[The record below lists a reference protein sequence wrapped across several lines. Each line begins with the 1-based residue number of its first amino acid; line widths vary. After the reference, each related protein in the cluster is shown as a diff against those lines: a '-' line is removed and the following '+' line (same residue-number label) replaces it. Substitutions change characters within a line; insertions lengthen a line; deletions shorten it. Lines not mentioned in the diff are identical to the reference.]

1 MQSIVLSQGIQ
12 ITATTPTNT
21 AVRLETGLVELQLS
35 NRVQNVA
42 NSSVGRGAF
51 PSSTSGRTTSPQHAP
66 AHAAPT
72 VTFASARSRAHG
84 HSHTH
89 PSTSTAAPSY
99 SQTPT
104 TGSAHPTSTHPATT
118 HSQPAKVFG
127 QAKVDLNLSL
137 GQLIRNPLFEEA
149 EAEFQQVAFFKTRI
163 SLRNAFQDELTPIE
177 TVDNDAAADKEV
189 VLITLTRPLIYLQPV
204 AVDKAILV
212 WLNYKNA
219 YDYWTE
225 QRGGWINEA
234 DKLDKLGQL
243 TSQLGVGT
251 PSLGTLFLQLTVDDM
266 GICMPLNTQQV
277 TGNSTWMG
285 DGRAKSGTGSRTG
298 SCSAGGGGASGGTN
312 RPNASEPETCSA
324 VVVTLE
330 NSSISACSSG
340 SLVSKGKFTGLCLR
354 FADDFETGLDDWKP
368 DMDDPTIMNLCVVSE
383 GTYEV
388 CSRTVTPT
396 HTNTAGLAAVPLP
409 PPENAKWILHIGWQM
424 EGVDT
429 HFDTSIGKQFS
440 ALGHTLTGLGGEEE
454 EEDLD
459 DLDDEEDVSED
470 SVGDSDIAEGA
481 HASHINEEESKIK
494 WNPDQSTHAGDPIMM
509 KNTSSSEDENEGV
522 GGAMGGSSSEVVDCD
537 AVELRRRRGRTE
549 RAATVSDIVTAP
561 RGRRRSRLIEKEMS
575 EQARII
581 QDLRSL
587 GASSATVEQEMR
599 RLQELEAQVS
609 YFTLE

>member
-1 MQSIVLSQGIQ
+1 M
-12 ITATTPTNT
+12 
-21 AVRLETGLVELQLS
+21 
-35 NRVQNVA
+35 
-42 NSSVGRGAF
+42 GRTF
-51 PSSTSGRTTSPQHAP
+51 PSSTSGRSAKGNSATS
-66 AHAAPT
+66 
-72 VTFASARSRAHG
+72 ASARPRTSHGIWAHPPTTQTPVA
-84 HSHTH
+84 SHPTA
-89 PSTSTAAPSY
+89 TSTAA
-99 SQTPT
+99 
-104 TGSAHPTSTHPATT
+104 

-177 TVDNDAAADKEV
+177 TGDNDAAADKEV

-277 TGNSTWMG
+277 ISGGGNSMG
-285 DGRAKSGTGSRTG
+285 GGNSGGKGPGPG
-298 SCSAGGGGASGGTN
+298 SCSDGEGGGGN
-312 RPNASEPETCSA
+312 RHASEPETCSA

-396 HTNTAGLAAVPLP
+396 HNNASLAAMAP
-409 PPENAKWILHIGWQM
+409 PVTENAKWILHIGWQM

-429 HFDTSIGKQFS
+429 HFDTSIGKQFT
-440 ALGHTLTGLGGEEE
+440 ALGRTLTGLTGGEEGDEDEDIE
-454 EEDLD
+454 EELD
-459 DLDDEEDVSED
+459 DDVEE
-470 SVGDSDIAEGA
+470 
-481 HASHINEEESKIK
+481 NEEACDVGTEDHNSKDSTKQQDGGTGNKVSMESVLASQQNLNKC
-494 WNPDQSTHAGDPIMM
+494 A
-509 KNTSSSEDENEGV
+509 SSSEDENEAASAV
-522 GGAMGGSSSEVVDCD
+522 GGAGSTSDVVDCGEQ
-537 AVELRRRRGRTE
+537 VELRRKRGRCE
-549 RAATVSDIVTAP
+549 RALTVSEIVTAP

-599 RLQELEAQVS
+599 RLQELEAQVDHS
-609 YFTLE
+609 FSFPFYIF

>member
-1 MQSIVLSQGIQ
+1 M
-12 ITATTPTNT
+12 
-21 AVRLETGLVELQLS
+21 
-35 NRVQNVA
+35 
-42 NSSVGRGAF
+42 
-51 PSSTSGRTTSPQHAP
+51 
-66 AHAAPT
+66 
-72 VTFASARSRAHG
+72 
-84 HSHTH
+84 
-89 PSTSTAAPSY
+89 
-99 SQTPT
+99 
-104 TGSAHPTSTHPATT
+104 
-118 HSQPAKVFG
+118 
-127 QAKVDLNLSL
+127 SL

-177 TVDNDAAADKEV
+177 TGDNDVAADKEV

-277 TGNSTWMG
+277 ISGGNSM
-285 DGRAKSGTGSRTG
+285 
-298 SCSAGGGGASGGTN
+298 GGGNSGGKCTSGPGCCSDGEGVGGN
-312 RPNASEPETCSA
+312 RHASEPETCSA

-354 FADDFETGLDDWKP
+354 FADDFETSLDDWKP

-396 HTNTAGLAAVPLP
+396 HNNASLAATAPLLT
-409 PPENAKWILHIGWQM
+409 ENAKWILHIGWQM

-429 HFDTSIGKQFS
+429 HFDTSIGKQFT
-440 ALGHTLTGLGGEEE
+440 ALGRTLTGLGVGEEE
-454 EEDLD
+454 GDEDQDIEEEDD
-459 DLDDEEDVSED
+459 DVEE
-470 SVGDSDIAEGA
+470 
-481 HASHINEEESKIK
+481 NEEAFDVGTEDHAKESKK
-494 WNPDQSTHAGDPIMM
+494 QQDGSTGNKVSMESVLASEQNLN
-509 KNTSSSEDENEGV
+509 KCASSSEDENEAAGAV
-522 GGAMGGSSSEVVDCD
+522 GGGGSCSDVVDCGEQ
-537 AVELRRRRGRTE
+537 VELRRKRGRCE
-549 RAATVSDIVTAP
+549 RALTVSEIVAAP

-599 RLQELEAQVS
+599 RLQELEAQVGLRLFFI
-609 YFTLE
+609 YIFNT